1 MKIQFQT
8 LSDACKPICDT
19 LGQEEDAGKYY
30 AEILPSLPLRVGQYC
45 REGVKAAVRRLMA
58 TYKLLWPDIPY
69 EQVMAE
75 TTSEQE
81 TAIDALEPGVEEIAT
96 HVANRIE
103 LDDEDSP
110 PSAE

>member
-1 MKIQFQT
+1 M
-8 LSDACKPICDT
+8 SAACKPISET
-19 LGQEEDAGKYY
+19 LGQEDDAGKSY

-45 REGVKAAVRRLMA
+45 REAVKGAVRRLMA
-58 TYKLLWPDIPY
+58 TCKLMWPDTPY

-110 PSAE
+110 SPAE